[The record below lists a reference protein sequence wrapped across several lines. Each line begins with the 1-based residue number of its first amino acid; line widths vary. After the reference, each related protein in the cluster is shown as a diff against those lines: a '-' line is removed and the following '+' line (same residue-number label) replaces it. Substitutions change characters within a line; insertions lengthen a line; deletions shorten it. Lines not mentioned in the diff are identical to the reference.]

1 MIRLFANANYDFI
14 KWRRWAYGL
23 TAAIIIPGF
32 ALFLVHGLNYSIEF
46 TGGTLIQVQTK
57 EAVGTERIRS
67 ALDAAG
73 IRDAEIQQFGGPTEY
88 KIQARIAKEGVA
100 EGSTEATA
108 AAVDSALARGLGSG
122 PEHYTIVRT
131 EAVGPKVGREL
142 QGKAF
147 LAIFFSF
154 IVTLFY
160 LAFRF
165 EWRFGLAAVLATF
178 HDILT
183 TIAFIR
189 YLDLEVSLVV
199 VGAVLTMVG
208 YSLND
213 TIIIF
218 DRVRENLHKFR
229 RQNLYEILN
238 LSINETLPRS
248 VLTHGTTMATTIAL
262 VLLAGEVLR
271 PFALVMTFAIFTG
284 TFSSIYIAAP
294 LLMYIEKRWPGQ
306 DARGARAVRPTG
318 TVPLAPPPGRGGLSA
333 TAGVRPHEAKGWSG
347 EAAPRLKALLALPE
361 VVAVGETGLDYHYDH
376 SPRDAQRRAFEAQLA
391 LAAELGKPVVV
402 HARAADED
410 VAALVR
416 AWGQRVSSL
425 VLHSF
430 SSGAPVFDAGTAV
443 GAYFS
448 FSGMVTFKN
457 WKLTDRLTACPPDR
471 LLVETDAPY
480 LAPVP
485 HRGERNEPA
494 FVSDVAEAL
503 ARARGAPVAE
513 IGERTTENAR
523 RVFGARLASTL

>member
-23 TAAIIIPGF
+23 TAALIIPGF
-32 ALFLVHGLNYSIEF
+32 ALFLVRGLNYSIEF
-46 TGGTLIQVQTK
+46 TGGTLIQVQT
-57 EAVGTERIRS
+57 AQPVGTDRIRG

-73 IRDAEIQQFGGPTEY
+73 IRDAEIQQFGAPTEY

-131 EAVGPKVGREL
+131 EAVGPKVGKEL

-154 IVTLFY
+154 IVTLVY
-160 LAFRF
+160 LAVRF

-218 DRVRENLHKFR
+218 DRVRENLRKFR

-248 VLTHGTTMATTIAL
+248 VLTHGTTMATTVAL

-306 DARGARAVRPTG
+306 DARGARALRPTG
-318 TVPLAPPPGRGGLSA
+318 SVPLTPPPSPGGGSE
-333 TAGVRPHEAKGWSG
+333 VRSK
-347 EAAPRLKALLALPE
+347 AA
-361 VVAVGETGLDYHYDH
+361 V
-376 SPRDAQRRAFEAQLA
+376 
-391 LAAELGKPVVV
+391 
-402 HARAADED
+402 
-410 VAALVR
+410 
-416 AWGQRVSSL
+416 
-425 VLHSF
+425 
-430 SSGAPVFDAGTAV
+430 
-443 GAYFS
+443 
-448 FSGMVTFKN
+448 
-457 WKLTDRLTACPPDR
+457 
-471 LLVETDAPY
+471 
-480 LAPVP
+480 
-485 HRGERNEPA
+485 
-494 FVSDVAEAL
+494 
-503 ARARGAPVAE
+503 
-513 IGERTTENAR
+513 
-523 RVFGARLASTL
+523 

>member
-32 ALFLVHGLNYSIEF
+32 ALFLVRGLNYSIEF
-46 TGGTLIQVQTK
+46 TGGTQMQVQTK
-57 EAVGTERIRS
+57 EAVGAASIRS

-73 IRDAEIQQFGGPTEY
+73 IRDAEIKEFGSPIDY
-88 KIQARIAKEGVA
+88 MVIARIGTGGGAP
-100 EGSTEATA
+100 EGSSEATA
-108 AAVDSALARGLGSG
+108 AAVDSALAHGLGAGRYSIRG
-122 PEHYTIVRT
+122 T

-154 IVTLFY
+154 IVTLIY

-189 YLDLEVSLVV
+189 YLNLEVSLVV

-218 DRVRENLHKFR
+218 DRVRENLRKYR

-248 VLTHGTTMATTIAL
+248 VLTHGTTIATTLAL
-262 VLLAGEVLR
+262 LILAGEVIR
-271 PFALVMTFAIFTG
+271 PFAWVMSFGIFTG

-294 LLMYIEKRWPGQ
+294 VLLWIEKRWPGE
-306 DARGARAVRPTG
+306 DARGARTFGVRAPAT
-318 TVPLAPPPGRGGLSA
+318 PAMSAPPA
-333 TAGVRPHEAKGWSG
+333 TPPSS
-347 EAAPRLKALLALPE
+347 P
-361 VVAVGETGLDYHYDH
+361 
-376 SPRDAQRRAFEAQLA
+376 SPRAPQ
-391 LAAELGKPVVV
+391 P
-402 HARAADED
+402 AR
-410 VAALVR
+410 
-416 AWGQRVSSL
+416 
-425 VLHSF
+425 
-430 SSGAPVFDAGTAV
+430 
-443 GAYFS
+443 
-448 FSGMVTFKN
+448 
-457 WKLTDRLTACPPDR
+457 
-471 LLVETDAPY
+471 
-480 LAPVP
+480 
-485 HRGERNEPA
+485 
-494 FVSDVAEAL
+494 
-503 ARARGAPVAE
+503 
-513 IGERTTENAR
+513 
-523 RVFGARLASTL
+523 

>member
-14 KWRRWAYGL
+14 RWRRWAYGL

-32 ALFLVHGLNYSIEF
+32 ALFLVRGLNYSIEF
-46 TGGTLIQVQTK
+46 TGGTLIQVHTA
-57 EAVGTERIRS
+57 EPVGTGKLRA

-73 IRDAEIQQFGGPTEY
+73 IRDAEIQQFGDPNEY
-88 KIQARIAKEGVA
+88 VVRARIAQGSAAV

-108 AAVDSALARGLGSG
+108 AAVDSALTRGLGAA

-154 IVTLFY
+154 IVTLIY
-160 LAFRF
+160 LAIRF

-218 DRVRENLHKFR
+218 DRVRENLRKFR

-248 VLTHGTTMATTIAL
+248 VLTHGTTMATTVAL

-306 DARGARAVRPTG
+306 DARGARAFR
-318 TVPLAPPPGRGGLSA
+318 SA
-333 TAGVRPHEAKGWSG
+333 GSA
-347 EAAPRLKALLALPE
+347 AAPE
-361 VVAVGETGLDYHYDH
+361 
-376 SPRDAQRRAFEAQLA
+376 PR
-391 LAAELGKPVVV
+391 
-402 HARAADED
+402 
-410 VAALVR
+410 
-416 AWGQRVSSL
+416 
-425 VLHSF
+425 
-430 SSGAPVFDAGTAV
+430 APQPQPT
-443 GAYFS
+443 
-448 FSGMVTFKN
+448 
-457 WKLTDRLTACPPDR
+457 R
-471 LLVETDAPY
+471 
-480 LAPVP
+480 
-485 HRGERNEPA
+485 
-494 FVSDVAEAL
+494 
-503 ARARGAPVAE
+503 
-513 IGERTTENAR
+513 
-523 RVFGARLASTL
+523 

>member
-1 MIRLFANANYDFI
+1 MIRLFANADYDFI

-46 TGGTLIQVQTK
+46 TGGTLIQVQT
-57 EAVGTERIRS
+57 AQSVGAERIRG

-73 IRDAEIQQFGGPTEY
+73 IRDAEIQQFGGPNEY
-88 KIQARIAKEGVA
+88 VIRARIGAAGTTA
-100 EGSTEATA
+100 EGTTEATA
-108 AAVDSALARGLGSG
+108 AAVDSALTHSLG
-122 PEHYTIVRT
+122 PAPTAFTIVRT

-142 QGKAF
+142 QSKAF

-154 IVTLFY
+154 IVTLVY

-218 DRVRENLHKFR
+218 DRVRENLRKFR

-306 DARGARAVRPTG
+306 DARGARIFRHGGAEPVS
-318 TVPLAPPPGRGGLSA
+318 PPPSPSSPTAPSGTSGGGS
-333 TAGVRPHEAKGWSG
+333 RSK
-347 EAAPRLKALLALPE
+347 AA
-361 VVAVGETGLDYHYDH
+361 V
-376 SPRDAQRRAFEAQLA
+376 
-391 LAAELGKPVVV
+391 
-402 HARAADED
+402 
-410 VAALVR
+410 
-416 AWGQRVSSL
+416 
-425 VLHSF
+425 
-430 SSGAPVFDAGTAV
+430 
-443 GAYFS
+443 
-448 FSGMVTFKN
+448 
-457 WKLTDRLTACPPDR
+457 
-471 LLVETDAPY
+471 
-480 LAPVP
+480 
-485 HRGERNEPA
+485 
-494 FVSDVAEAL
+494 
-503 ARARGAPVAE
+503 
-513 IGERTTENAR
+513 
-523 RVFGARLASTL
+523 